1 MASKIRGIEIEISAN
16 TSKMLSG
23 LKDVDKELK
32 TTQTA
37 LRDVNKL
44 LKFNPGN
51 ADLLAQKQKFL
62 SSAIE
67 TTEKRLEELKKA
79 QEGVAKDTPE
89 WDALQRE
96 IIDTET
102 DLRRL
107 KDQYREFGSI
117 ASQQIKAVGEKMETI
132 GTKMAEVGAG
142 LTKKISVPI
151 VAGFTAAVK
160 TTADFDKAMA
170 QVAATMGKTVDE
182 VGDLRE
188 FAKQMGEST
197 AFSATE
203 AAEALNYMALA
214 GYDAEASMEMLPTVL
229 ALAAA
234 SGMDLA
240 TASDMV
246 TDAQSAFGLSMEETA
261 AMTDQMAKASSKS
274 NTSVSQLGE
283 AMLKIGATAR
293 SVKGGTVELTTL
305 LGVLADNGI
314 KGAEGGTHL
323 RNVLLSLQSAAQD
336 GAVKFGDFAVS
347 IYDAEGN
354 MRSMPDILGD
364 IQAGMGDMSQEA
376 KDALLSGIFNKTD
389 LAAVNALLGTSA
401 ERFDELGTAINDS
414 SGAAQQMADTQLDN
428 LSGQL
433 TLLKSAAEGLAISVG
448 ELLMP
453 VVRSMVERLQK
464 LVTWINKLNPAQ
476 KQIVVRVAAVA
487 AAIGPLLTGV
497 GKLTKSVGVVLKTA
511 PKIATAIK
519 GVSAGIKVLGKGIGT
534 AVKVVPKITGAIKAV
549 GALLSPTTLVIAAV
563 AAAVVAAA
571 ILIIK
576 NWDWVKDKA
585 KAVRDFVVKA
595 WTAIRKG
602 VSDAA
607 KATADFVTRSW
618 NNLKTAVI
626 NAANAIKTQVS
637 NAWNNLKTAV
647 INAANTLKTQAS
659 NAWNTLKTAVIN
671 AATALKTS
679 AENAW
684 TTLKTNVI
692 NAANTIMTNASS
704 AWNNLKKAVI
714 DAANSLK
721 ENAIKAWS
729 DLKTN
734 VSTFAGNIETAV
746 TTAWTNISTAA
757 STAWSAVSG
766 AVSDAIEAAKKV
778 VDDFLEKIKGLA
790 TFEWKLPDPKLPD
803 FSSILETVR
812 GWIAKIKEEMGG
824 LVGAEGPI
832 TINKNPWGTPAYNSV
847 ITQSSYGT
855 TSDSAANGFVAAQ
868 PQAGTAVT
876 INVYATPGMDV
887 NQLADQI
894 QARFV
899 ALQKQR
905 DLAYA

>member
-16 TSKMLSG
+16 TSKMLEG
-23 LKDVDKELK
+23 LKGVDKQLK

-51 ADLLAQKQKFL
+51 ADLLAQKQKL
-62 SSAIE
+62 LASQIQ
-67 TTEKRLEELKKA
+67 TTKDRLEQLKKA
-79 QEGVAKDTPE
+79 QEGVAKGTPE

-107 KDQYREFGSI
+107 KDQYREFGSV
-117 ASQQIKAVGEKMETI
+117 AAQQIKAVGEKMETI

-214 GYDAEASMEMLPTVL
+214 GYDAETSMQMLPTVL
-229 ALAAA
+229 NLAAA
-234 SGMDLA
+234 GGMDLA
-240 TASDMV
+240 QASDMV
-246 TDAQSAFGLSMEETA
+246 TDAQSAFGLTMEEAA
-261 AMTDQMAKASSKS
+261 AMTDQMARASSKS

-293 SVKGGTVELTTL
+293 NVKGGTTELSTL

-336 GAVKFGDFAVS
+336 GAVEFGDFAVS

-354 MRSMPDILGD
+354 MRSMPDIIGD

-376 KDALLSGIFNKTD
+376 KDAMLSGIFNKTD

-401 ERFDELGTAINDS
+401 ERFDELGTAISDS

-448 ELLMP
+448 EMLMP
-453 VVRSMVERLQK
+453 AVRSMVVRLQK
-464 LVTWINKLNPAQ
+464 VVTWINKLNPAQ
-476 KQIVVRVAAVA
+476 KKIAVRVAAVA

-519 GVSAGIKVLGKGIGT
+519 
-534 AVKVVPKITGAIKAV
+534 AV

-571 ILIIK
+571 ILIYK
-576 NWDWVKDKA
+576 NWDKIKEAAA
-585 KAVRDFVVKA
+585 KLAAKVTEA
-595 WTAIRKG
+595 WQQMKRS

-607 KATADFVTRSW
+607 KQLSDFVTKSW
-618 NNLKTAVI
+618 NGLKTTVL
-626 NAANAIKTQVS
+626 NAANAIKTGAT
-637 NAWNNLKTAV
+637 NAWNN
-647 INAANTLKTQAS
+647 
-659 NAWNTLKTAVIN
+659 LKTAVIN

-679 AENAW
+679 ASTAW

-692 NAANTIMTNASS
+692 NAATALRTGAANAWTSLKTAVVNAATALKTSASS
-704 AWNNLKKAVI
+704 AWSTLKTNVI
-714 DAANSLK
+714 NAANSLK
-721 ENAIKAWS
+721 ISAAASWET
-729 DLKTN
+729 LKNRVVTIATTLETS
-734 VSTFAGNIETAV
+734 VSTVWNNIK
-746 TTAWTNISTAA
+746 STASSVWGDIKSDITDKINGA
-757 STAWSAVSG
+757 KDAVSK
-766 AVSDAIEAAKKV
+766 AIEA
-778 VDDFLEKIKGLA
+778 IKGFFK
-790 TFEWKLPDPKLPD
+790 FEWKLPDLKLPHISITGK
-803 FSSILETVR
+803 FSLNPPSVPHFSISWYKKAMENPVLFTSPTVMATPN
-812 GWIAKIKEEMGG
+812 GLKGFGDGHGAEIVMGLNKLRE
-824 LVGAEGPI
+824 LVG
-832 TINKNPWGTPAYNSV
+832 
-847 ITQSSYGT
+847 
-855 TSDSAANGFVAAQ
+855 TSAGGVNIYVQAA
-868 PQAGTAVT
+868 
-876 INVYATPGMDV
+876 PGMDV

>member
-51 ADLLAQKQKFL
+51 AELLAQKQKFL

-107 KDQYREFGSI
+107 EDQYRSFGSV
-117 ASQQIKAVGEKMETI
+117 AAQQIKAVGEKMETI

-214 GYDAEASMEMLPTVL
+214 GYDAETSMQMLPTVL
-229 ALAAA
+229 NLAAA
-234 SGMDLA
+234 GGMDLA
-240 TASDMV
+240 QASDMV
-246 TDAQSAFGLSMEETA
+246 TDAQSAFGLTMEEAA
-261 AMTDQMAKASSKS
+261 AMTDQMARASSKS

-293 SVKGGTVELTTL
+293 NVKGGTTELSTL

-336 GAVKFGDFAVS
+336 GAVEFGDFAVS

-354 MRSMPDILGD
+354 MRSMPDIIGD

-376 KDALLSGIFNKTD
+376 KDAMLSGIFNKTD

-401 ERFDELGTAINDS
+401 ERFDELGTAISDS

-448 ELLMP
+448 EMLMP
-453 VVRSMVERLQK
+453 AVRSMVVRLQK
-464 LVTWINKLNPAQ
+464 VVTWINKLNPAQ
-476 KQIVVRVAAVA
+476 KKIAVRVAAVA

-511 PKIATAIK
+511 PKIAT
-519 GVSAGIKVLGKGIGT
+519 
-534 AVKVVPKITGAIKAV
+534 AIKAV

-607 KATADFVTRSW
+607 KGMADFVTRSW

-659 NAWNTLKTAVIN
+659 NAWNNLKTAVIN

-692 NAANTIMTNASS
+692 NAANTLMTNASS
-704 AWNNLKKAVI
+704 AWNTLKKAVI

-721 ENAIKAWS
+721 ESATKAWS
-729 DLKTN
+729 DLKTD

-746 TTAWTNISTAA
+746 TEAWTNISTAA
-757 STAWSAVSG
+757 ATAWSAVSG

-778 VDDFLEKIKGLA
+778 VDDFLDKIKGLA

-803 FSSILETVR
+803 FSSIRQSVKDWMKKIKDEMVGSE
-812 GWIAKIKEEMGG
+812 GWITFGSSG
-824 LVGAEGPI
+824 SYGASAVMTSAP
-832 TINKNPWGTPAYNSV
+832 V
-847 ITQSSYGT
+847 ITQSSYKT
-855 TSDSAANGFVAAQ
+855 TSDSAANGFVAAP
-868 PQAGTAVT
+868 PQAGTSVT